1 MSKICPVCE
10 RIYDDEQVFCAS
22 DGTALQGS
30 GMGVD
35 DLIGSVVDDRYVIES
50 VLGAGGMGRVYLG
63 HHVHLPRKVAIKVLQ
78 SKLTNDPAAIAR
90 FNREAA
96 STSRIENL
104 HVARV
109 FDFGRMG
116 SGATYLAM
124 EYIPGRTLTELL
136 DQEGALTPMRVV
148 ELIGQVAE
156 GLGAAHRLDIVHR
169 DLKPDNI
176 LIMEDD
182 DGQECV
188 KIVDFGIAKAIGP
201 DDQGTL
207 TAPGFVTGTPE
218 YMSPEQFLGQT
229 IDRRSDVFALG
240 LLAFRALTN
249 SQPFAKPTPE
259 RGFSAVLVDAPHR
272 LDQVAPAQRW
282 PKNLQAVFDRV
293 LQRDPEARYP
303 TAAAFADALREAFEL
318 PAVRMLGSRST
329 PAMGAS
335 AVDRHTRVLSGGHP
349 GVAAAQATEHS
360 TTPRSVRRWMA
371 PAIGG
376 GVLIAAAL
384 IVVALQSKKE
394 PVASEGATNQKSA
407 LDSLTVPASVVS
419 TATTPIDSTVQPVVS
434 EPDRAPVSTSTPP
447 KTPAVTP
454 ATKKTASVTSNS
466 VPPRSNP
473 APATQIQAPIT
484 PIPAPVTQLPAPST
498 ATTPDRSSRN
508 VSAGLDAVRDSMD
521 VLIGRDDAGG
531 ARGLIARVDGM
542 LPRIPTPADSA
553 RALLLKANL
562 LKLAGDRAAA
572 CRTLTQVSALN
583 SPVDQKYVARYSAQ
597 WTCY

>member
-10 RIYDDEQVFCAS
+10 RVYEDEHVFCAS
-22 DGTALQGS
+22 DGTALQGF

-148 ELIGQVAE
+148 ELIGQVAD

-282 PKNLQAVFDRV
+282 PKDLQAVFDRV

-329 PAMGAS
+329 PAMGATTI
-335 AVDRHTRVLSGGHP
+335 DRHTRVLSGGHAS
-349 GVAAAQATEHS
+349 VAPAQATERFAHND
-360 TTPRSVRRWMA
+360 RRG
-371 PAIGG
+371 AIGHRAVEMSG
-376 GVLIAAAL
+376 DVGDQRVHVQRLVSQPKCDDTITVGEQAYL
-384 IVVALQSKKE
+384 
-394 PVASEGATNQKSA
+394 PVKQQAGPVETWDVNQRRSF
-407 LDSLTVPASVVS
+407 TVHVQPRGIIRLRRRYSVVGG
-419 TATTPIDSTVQPVVS
+419 IVQ
-434 EPDRAPVSTSTPP
+434 
-447 KTPAVTP
+447 
-454 ATKKTASVTSNS
+454 
-466 VPPRSNP
+466 
-473 APATQIQAPIT
+473 
-484 PIPAPVTQLPAPST
+484 
-498 ATTPDRSSRN
+498 
-508 VSAGLDAVRDSMD
+508 
-521 VLIGRDDAGG
+521 
-531 ARGLIARVDGM
+531 
-542 LPRIPTPADSA
+542 
-553 RALLLKANL
+553 
-562 LKLAGDRAAA
+562 
-572 CRTLTQVSALN
+572 
-583 SPVDQKYVARYSAQ
+583 
-597 WTCY
+597 